1 MNNKVINI
9 LNLIFSNKET
19 NDLIVIELSK
29 LIEKVVNS
37 NKNLFDSVSSFK
49 EKTLNDEDIRT
60 SFEIDI
66 EKLSPGN
73 PINTWDDDSKSY
85 KNIQLNL
92 LYDVYK
98 ESAYRHA
105 NKTVVS
111 EDPDYNDLLNR
122 FKNRL
127 DKSKRPYIQEFGDN
141 GFTLNVDKIFKDFLN
156 FK

>member
-49 EKTLNDEDIRT
+49 EKALNDEDIRK

-98 ESAYRHA
+98 ESAHRHA
-105 NKTVVS
+105 NKTVAS
-111 EDPDYNDLLNR
+111 GAPDYNDLLNR
-122 FKNRL
+122 FKNQL

>member
-1 MNNKVINI
+1 MIVNHIR
-9 LNLIFSNKET
+9 IFNW
-19 NDLIVIELSK
+19 I
-29 LIEKVVNS
+29 
-37 NKNLFDSVSSFK
+37 F
-49 EKTLNDEDIRT
+49 
-60 SFEIDI
+60 
-66 EKLSPGN
+66 
-73 PINTWDDDSKSY
+73 
-85 KNIQLNL
+85 

-105 NKTVVS
+105 NKTVAS

>member
-49 EKTLNDEDIRT
+49 EKTSNDEDIRT

-85 KNIQLNL
+85 KNIQLNIL
-92 LYDVYK
+92 
-98 ESAYRHA
+98 
-105 NKTVVS
+105 
-111 EDPDYNDLLNR
+111 
-122 FKNRL
+122 
-127 DKSKRPYIQEFGDN
+127 I
-141 GFTLNVDKIFKDFLN
+141 
-156 FK
+156 